1 MRQLV
6 IQYNN
11 YFGIKCESEEGV
23 CTYLSGVL
31 LYMIVI
37 RARDSSRD
45 WTQLK
50 FTQDEDKVGTRKK
63 QKLLAHD
70 CFKLENWI
78 YKVTYI
84 KKDFTRKKTIKQFKN
99 NANEN
104 RIKIDFLIRK
114 NSPTKHVGPIYQCH
128 IFFFSHSLFFP
139 FSFMMSQI
147 SGFTVQLYESD

>member
-1 MRQLV
+1 MVGYMSVVDSRKERDLNWKWLIRQLV
-6 IQYNN
+6 LQYNN

-45 WTQLK
+45 WAQLK

-84 KKDFTRKKTIKQFKN
+84 KRFHTEKKPSSSL
-99 NANEN
+99 
-104 RIKIDFLIRK
+104 KIMLTKIGLKLI
-114 NSPTKHVGPIYQCH
+114 S
-128 IFFFSHSLFFP
+128 
-139 FSFMMSQI
+139 
-147 SGFTVQLYESD
+147 